1 VVPGLGEVR
10 RAVADDVGGI
20 LRLDRFAAHG
30 DRGRAEF
37 LRRCVDLGECLVHLD
52 GGSVGGFAVVRP
64 VHFFGRDFVE
74 LVMVDPAR
82 RRAGIG
88 RGLLRAAVVTART
101 EQVFTSTNTS
111 NQPMRSLLRTEGWS
125 FSGEL
130 DGLDEGDPELVFY
143 KFRPVYPARPLA
155 R

>member
-1 VVPGLGEVR
+1 VVPGQVR
-10 RAVADDVGGI
+10 RAVAGDVDGI
-20 LRLDRFAAHG
+20 LRLDRFATHG

-64 VHFFGRDFVE
+64 AHFFGRDFVE

-82 RRAGIG
+82 RRSGIG
-88 RGLLRAAVVTART
+88 RGLLQAALVTVGT
-101 EQVFTSTNTS
+101 KQVFTSTNTS
-111 NQPMRSLLRTEGWS
+111 NQPMRSLLGAEGWS

-143 KFRPVYPARPLA
+143 KFRPGVPG
-155 R
+155 